1 MALEGQQ
8 SVVAIHAVAI
18 VGDAD
23 QLSPAALNLDANA
36 HGSSVE
42 RVLKE
47 LLDHGR
53 GPIDHLAGGDLIGN
67 LIGKDADLAHKNSE

>member
-8 SVVAIHAVAI
+8 SVVAIHAVAV

-23 QLSPAALNLDANA
+23 QLSPAAFDLDANA
-36 HGSSVE
+36 HGAGVE

-47 LLDHGR
+47 FLDDR
-53 GPIDHLAGGDLIGN
+53 CRPIDHLAGGDLIGN